1 MAGPEQSPSRAKAWA
16 ADIDAARRRAGLRL
30 PAGAEAALGRLQKTW
45 SDWARSEV
53 APGRL
58 MPWLPVAFG
67 FGIVGYFS
75 ADREPAWWAASAL
88 VVVSVAIAFVMRRW
102 TLGFPL
108 ALGFAAI
115 AAGFA
120 TATLKTARIAHPV
133 LHIPAGSVEVAGFVE
148 VREERERSDR
158 IVVQVHG
165 ISGRRLTEAPDRV
178 RVAVRKGT
186 APDVGSF
193 VTLKAHLS
201 PPLAPLRP
209 GGYDFARGMY
219 FQGIGASGYALGRIA
234 ILAPPVQPGLWL
246 RFAARVDLMRESI
259 NNRIHAVLPGDRGS
273 IASALITGKR
283 NAISAPV
290 RDAFYISSLAHV
302 LAISGYHMAVVAGIV
317 SFSSAPAWRW
327 SRRSPAAIRS
337 RNGPPPARCSPRLS
351 IWCCR
356 VPAFRPNAPSS

>member
-1 MAGPEQSPSRAKAWA
+1 MAEPEQHQSRTKAWA
-16 ADIDAARRRAGLRL
+16 AEINAARRRAGLML
-30 PAGAEAALGRLQKTW
+30 PAGVEAILGGLGKLL
-45 SDWARSEV
+45 SDWALAEV

-75 ADREPAWWAASAL
+75 ADREPALWAVSAL
-88 VVVSVAIAFVMRRW
+88 VVVGVVVAFLARRRP
-102 TLGFPL
+102 LGFPL

-133 LHIPAGSVEVAGFVE
+133 LQIPASSVQLTGFVE

-158 IVVQVHG
+158 IVVQVRS
-165 ISGRRLTEAPDRV
+165 IVGRRLTEAPDRV

-186 APDVGSF
+186 APDVGQF
-193 VTLKAHLS
+193 VALKAHLS
-201 PPLAPLRP
+201 PPLTPLRP
-209 GGYDFARGMY
+209 GGYDFARAMY

-234 ILAPPVQPGLWL
+234 TLAPPVQPGLWL
-246 RFAARVDLMRESI
+246 RIAARIDRMREAI

-290 RDAFYISSLAHV
+290 SDAFYISSLAHV
-302 LAISGYHMAVVAGIV
+302 LAISGYHALTAVLLPAVDSKTPHDLVATAFYEI
-317 SFSSAPAWRW
+317 
-327 SRRSPAAIRS
+327 
-337 RNGPPPARCSPRLS
+337 S
-351 IWCCR
+351 ICW
-356 VPAFRPNAPSS
+356 